1 MDPFYVGN
9 VGDFQK
15 NGISNIKEIR
25 TLENAV
31 YNLDFKSIYKIIK
44 DTSWE
49 FSSFEI
55 FQLIIT
61 ILTKMLGII
70 LFLIF
75 IFSGIYF
82 IFFKRNWFIKAPINL
97 LLSVLVYINL

>member
-1 MDPFYVGN
+1 MRESQYLKKVFLLIFDSPFEWLKKCFYNVRLILMDPFYVGN
-9 VGDFQK
+9 VGNFQK

-25 TLENAV
+25 ALENAV
-31 YNLDFKSIYKIIK
+31 YNLNFKSTYKIIK

-70 LFLIF
+70 LF
-75 IFSGIYF
+75 
-82 IFFKRNWFIKAPINL
+82 
-97 LLSVLVYINL
+97 